1 MLDPTLFLLY
11 INDLVDCFEDVN
23 CAVKLYADDV
33 KLYSSFT
40 LSAWSVDLDIALQR
54 LVDWAYTWQLPIAF
68 NKCVVHRL
76 CTRKDACTALPD
88 YKLGN
93 QILAWSDQTRDL
105 GVTIDSNL
113 KFDKHVANIVHTA
126 SSRAYLILKSFVS
139 RDQHIL
145 VKAFTTYVRPLL
157 EYCTPVWSPHLKK
170 FIHMI
175 ENVQRRF
182 TKRIG
187 GISHLTYP
195 ARLQFLGL
203 EVLQERRLK
212 FDLIMCHKVMYNFVE
227 VDTSDFFAYILMKE
241 HVVIMS
247 DWSNLPVT

>member
-1 MLDPTLFLLY
+1 M
-11 INDLVDCFEDVN
+11 EQ
-23 CAVKLYADDV
+23 
-33 KLYSSFT
+33 T
-40 LSAWSVDLDIALQR
+40 LSVLKLQK
-54 LVDWAYTWQLPIAF
+54 VV
-68 NKCVVHRL
+68 CV
-76 CTRKDACTALPD
+76 
-88 YKLGN
+88 
-93 QILAWSDQTRDL
+93 
-105 GVTIDSNL
+105 
-113 KFDKHVANIVHTA
+113 FDKHVANIVHTA
-126 SSRAYLILKSFVS
+126 SSRAYLILKSFVT

-145 VKAFTTYVRPLL
+145 VKAFTTDVRPLL
-157 EYCTPVWSPHLKK
+157 EYCTPVWSPHLNK
-170 FIHMI
+170 FIHMV

-203 EVLQERRLK
+203 EALQERRLK

-227 VDTSDFFAYILMKE
+227 VDTSDFFAYILMIE